1 MTAML
6 EARVA
11 QLERLCANQQR
22 QIAGLM
28 QRKGAHFA
36 LGRST
41 LNVNDGGAVQTVQAQ
56 LDALSTRDNIP
67 ILYHHGF
74 FSAPPIGADL
84 HVAFLDG
91 DRSKAVVIASNH
103 QSYRMKGAAPGDAG
117 LYAQGQTIHLT
128 GSGIVISGNVALTGN
143 VTLTGNLSVS
153 GSVTAGAGGGD
164 SVTLQGHKHP
174 ANNTPPTAGT

>member
-6 EARVA
+6 EARIA
-11 QLERLCANQQR
+11 QLERICAHQQR
-22 QIAGLM
+22 QIAGLT
-28 QRKGAHFA
+28 QQKGTHFA

-41 LNVNDGGAVQTVQAQ
+41 LNVNDSGAVQTVQAQ
-56 LDALSTRDNIP
+56 LDALSIRDNIP

-74 FSAPPIGADL
+74 FSAPPIGSDL

-103 QSYRMKGAAPGDAG
+103 QSYRMTGAAPGDAG
-117 LYAQGQTIHLT
+117 LFAQGQTIHLT
-128 GSGIVISGNVALTGN
+128 SGGIAITGNVA
-143 VTLTGNLSVS
+143 LTGNLSVS
-153 GSVTAGAGGGD
+153 GSVTAGVGGGD
-164 SVTLQGHKHP
+164 SVTLQGHKHT

>member
-1 MTAML
+1 MSAML
-6 EARVA
+6 EARIS
-11 QLERLCANQQR
+11 QLERICAAQAR

-28 QRKGAHFA
+28 QRKGTHFA

-41 LNVNDGGAVQTVQAQ
+41 MNVNDSGAVQTVQVQ
-56 LDALSTRDNIP
+56 LDALSIRDNIP

-74 FSAPPIGADL
+74 FSAPPIGTDL

-91 DRSKAVVIASNH
+91 DRSKAVIIASNH
-103 QSYRMKGAAPGDAG
+103 QSYRMTGAAPGDAG
-117 LYAQGQTIHLT
+117 LYAQGQAIHLT
-128 GSGIVISGNVALTGN
+128 SGGIAITGN

>member
-1 MTAML
+1 MTAAL

-11 QLERLCANQQR
+11 QLERICAHQQR

-28 QRKGAHFA
+28 QRKGTHFA

-41 LNVNDGGAVQTVQAQ
+41 LNVNDSGAVQTVQAQ
-56 LDALSTRDNIP
+56 LDALSIRDNIP

-91 DRSKAVVIASNH
+91 DRSKAVVVASNH
-103 QSYRMKGAAPGDAG
+103 QSYRMTGAAPGDAG

-128 GSGIVISGNVALTGN
+128 AGGILVSGNVAHTGN
-143 VTLTGNLSVS
+143 FTLNGNLSVT
-153 GSVTAGAGGGD
+153 GSVTAGAGSGD
-164 SVTLQGHKHP
+164 SVTLQGHRHP
-174 ANNTPPTAGT
+174 ANNTPPTGGT